1 MKTNRRRVVMSNA
14 FDTEVTERMSRA
26 LSEAW
31 TQFRDSGRMNGDGQA
46 VVKAALARA
55 IVGAAEQGVSDE
67 NGLVV
72 YALAHYAA
80 AREAVIDRD
89 LSNDG
94 EPPPVK

>member
-1 MKTNRRRVVMSNA
+1 MSNA

-31 TQFRDSGRMNGDGQA
+31 TQFRNSGRMNGDGQA

-55 IVGAAEQGVSDE
+55 IVDAAEQGLCEED
-67 NGLVV
+67 GLVA
-72 YALAHYAA
+72 YALAHYAT

-89 LSNDG
+89 FSNGG
-94 EPPPVK
+94 ESHPVK

>member
-1 MKTNRRRVVMSNA
+1 MSNA

-31 TQFRDSGRMNGDGQA
+31 TQFRTSGRMNGDGQA

-55 IVGAAEQGVSDE
+55 IVDAAEQGVCEED
-67 NGLVV
+67 GLVT
-72 YALAHYAA
+72 YALTHYAT
-80 AREAVIDRD
+80 AREVVIDRD

-94 EPPPVK
+94 EPRPIK